1 MKTDKN
7 VKEWSEEY
15 ALHRCGI
22 KTLAAWSA
30 QELALANQRTAVLF
44 SLLSEAGLR
53 SDEARAFMRDA
64 EARSVCRPGD
74 EPMKHLIQR
83 AGQEYGPHSIEEIRR
98 YVDQG
103 NIVTS
108 DLAKEEASGKL
119 S

>member
-53 SDEARAFMRDA
+53 SDEARAFMQMTQMPELPPATRK
-64 EARSVCRPGD
+64 PG
-74 EPMKHLIQR
+74 LC
-83 AGQEYGPHSIEEIRR
+83 AGQEMNR
-98 YVDQG
+98 
-103 NIVTS
+103 
-108 DLAKEEASGKL
+108 
-119 S
+119 